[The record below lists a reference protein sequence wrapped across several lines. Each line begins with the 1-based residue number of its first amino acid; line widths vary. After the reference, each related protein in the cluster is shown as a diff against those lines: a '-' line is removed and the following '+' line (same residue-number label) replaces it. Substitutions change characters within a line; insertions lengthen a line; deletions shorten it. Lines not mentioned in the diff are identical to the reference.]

1 MKDISTDEL
10 INYYNKLTTY
20 MKELDGRKTDIT
32 NRLDEEDPLGKE
44 EPKEPENTEES
55 EESEEPEES
64 SDSEENKEEGK
75 EK

>member
-10 INYYNKLTTY
+10 SNYYNKLTTY

-32 NRLDEEDPLGKE
+32 SRLDEEDPLGKE
-44 EPKEPENTEES
+44 EPKEPEKAEES
-55 EESEEPEES
+55 EES